1 MAAGA
6 PGTPRPGP
14 ARSRKAPE
22 APAGPLRRPQGPDRT
37 RDRGDLV
44 TVPPQARALL
54 PFVLPALL
62 VGVGSSLI
70 LLLLSLVAERLQDL
84 LWDALP
90 DAVGVSGTSAGWIIG
105 MLTVVGFVVGLIVWK
120 VPGHAG
126 PDPATLGLVDPP
138 LPLRM
143 LPGIALAVIVGLA
156 GGVSLGPENPI
167 TAINIALA
175 YTLGM
180 KAMPRTPAADWIAL
194 AAAGTIG
201 ALFGTP
207 VAAALILS
215 ETVTGPPDPR
225 PLWDRLFAP
234 LVAAGAGALTTV
246 LIAHPTFQID
256 VPAYGGPHWGDV
268 LSAMVVS
275 SAAAVVGLGAVYA
288 FPHLHRV
295 FHQLGH
301 PVLMLTVGGLVLG
314 ALGALGGH
322 LTLFKGLDEMKELTA
337 HASDHDAGNLLLLA
351 VVKLLALCVAATCGF
366 RGGRIFPA
374 VFVGV
379 ALGMFAHAL
388 VDAVPPALAIA
399 CAILGVLLA
408 TTRQGWLS
416 LFTAAVVVPDLDL
429 LPVLCVAA
437 LSAWLLVT
445 GRPDM
450 LIEEQPRKVD
460 TSAPAS
466 PSNGTAP

>member
-1 MAAGA
+1 M
-6 PGTPRPGP
+6 T
-14 ARSRKAPE
+14 
-22 APAGPLRRPQGPDRT
+22 
-37 RDRGDLV
+37 
-44 TVPPQARALL
+44 PQARALL

-84 LWDALP
+84 LWDTLP
-90 DAVGVSGTSAGWIIG
+90 DALGVSGTSAGWIIG
-105 MLTVVGFVVGLIVWK
+105 VLTAAGFVVGLIVWK
-120 VPGHAG
+120 IPGHAG

-138 LPLRM
+138 LPVRL
-143 LPGIALAVIVGLA
+143 LPGLALAVVVGLA

-180 KAMPRTPAADWIAL
+180 KAMPRTPAAEWVAL

-215 ETVTGPPDPR
+215 ETMVAPDPR

-256 VPAYGGPHWGDV
+256 VAAYTGPHWGDV
-268 LSAMVVS
+268 LSAMVIS
-275 SAAAVVGLGAVYA
+275 TGAAAVALCAVYA
-288 FPHLHRV
+288 FPHLHRA
-295 FHQLGH
+295 FRQLGN

-314 ALGALGGH
+314 VLGALGGH
-322 LTLFKGLDEMKELTA
+322 LTLFKGLEEMKELTA
-337 HASDHDAGNLLLLA
+337 HAADHDAGNLLLLA

-379 ALGMFAHAL
+379 ALGMLAHAL
-388 VDAVPPALAIA
+388 VDSVPPALGIA

-416 LFTAAVVVPDLDL
+416 LFTASVVVMDLAV
-429 LPVLCVAA
+429 LPLLCVAA
-437 LSAWLLVT
+437 LPAWLLVT
-445 GRPDM
+445 GRPEM
-450 LIEEQPRKVD
+450 LIAKDDSGAVEAGHAQ
-460 TSAPAS
+460 
-466 PSNGTAP
+466 

>member
-1 MAAGA
+1 MTDTTTSG
-6 PGTPRPGP
+6 RGP
-14 ARSRKAPE
+14 SFW
-22 APAGPLRRPQGPDRT
+22 T
-37 RDRGDLV
+37 
-44 TVPPQARALL
+44 PQARALL
-54 PFVLPALL
+54 PLVLPALL

-70 LLLLSLVAERLQDL
+70 LLLLSFIAERLQDL
-84 LWDALP
+84 LWDVLP
-90 DAVGVSGTSAGWIIG
+90 DAVGVSGTSVGWIIAV
-105 MLTVVGFVVGLIVWK
+105 LTAAGLVVGLIVWK
-120 VPGHAG
+120 APGHAG

-138 LPLRM
+138 LPLRV
-143 LPGIALAVIVGLA
+143 LPGIALAVVVGLA

-180 KAMPRTPAADWIAL
+180 KAMPRTPATDWIML

-215 ETVTGPPDPR
+215 EIVIGNDPR

-256 VPAYGGPHWGDV
+256 IPPYDGPHWGDI
-268 LSAMVVS
+268 LSALVVS
-275 SAAAVVGLGAVYA
+275 TAAAAVGLCAVYA
-288 FPHLHRV
+288 FPYLHRA
-295 FHQLGH
+295 FRQLGH

-351 VVKLLALCVAATCGF
+351 LVKLLALCVAATCGF

-379 ALGMFAHAL
+379 ALGMLAHAL

-416 LFTAAVVVPDLDL
+416 LFTAAVVVMDLAV

-437 LSAWLLVT
+437 LPAWLLVT
-445 GRPDM
+445 GRPEM
-450 LIEEQPRKVD
+450 LIEE
-460 TSAPAS
+460 SEGSEEAE
-466 PSNGTAP
+466 TAEGRPQRTG

>member
-1 MAAGA
+1 MTDTTTSG
-6 PGTPRPGP
+6 RGP
-14 ARSRKAPE
+14 SFW
-22 APAGPLRRPQGPDRT
+22 T
-37 RDRGDLV
+37 
-44 TVPPQARALL
+44 PQARALL
-54 PFVLPALL
+54 PLVLPALL

-70 LLLLSLVAERLQDL
+70 LLLLSFIAERLQDL
-84 LWDALP
+84 LWDVLP
-90 DAVGVSGTSAGWIIG
+90 DAVGVSGTSAGWIIA
-105 MLTVVGFVVGLIVWK
+105 MLTLAGLVVGLIVWK

-175 YTLGM
+175 YTLGL
-180 KAMPRTPAADWIAL
+180 KAMPRTLATDWIML

-207 VAAALILS
+207 VAAALVLS
-215 ETVTGPPDPR
+215 EIVLGNDPR

-256 VPAYGGPHWGDV
+256 IAPYDGPHWGDI
-268 LSAMVVS
+268 LSAMIIS
-275 SAAAVVGLGAVYA
+275 TAAAAVGLCAVYA
-288 FPHLHRV
+288 FPYLHRA
-295 FHQLGH
+295 FRQLGH

-322 LTLFKGLDEMKELTA
+322 LTLFKGLEEMKELTA
-337 HASDHDAGNLLLLA
+337 SAADHDAGNLLLLA
-351 VVKLLALCVAATCGF
+351 LVKLLALCVAATCGF

-388 VDAVPPALAIA
+388 VDAVPPALAIT

-416 LFTAAVVVPDLDL
+416 LFTAAVVVMDLAV

-437 LSAWLLVT
+437 LPAWLLVT
-445 GRPDM
+445 GRPEM
-450 LIEEQPRKVD
+450 LIEEGGEKEE
-460 TSAPAS
+460 S
-466 PSNGTAP
+466 

>member
-1 MAAGA
+1 M
-6 PGTPRPGP
+6 T
-14 ARSRKAPE
+14 
-22 APAGPLRRPQGPDRT
+22 
-37 RDRGDLV
+37 
-44 TVPPQARALL
+44 PQARALL
-54 PFVLPALL
+54 PLVVPALL
-62 VGVGSSLI
+62 IGVGSSLV
-70 LLLLSLVAERLQDL
+70 LLLLSFVAERMQDL
-84 LWDALP
+84 LWDTLP
-90 DAVGVSGTSAGWIIG
+90 DAVGVSGTSAGWIIAV
-105 MLTVVGFVVGLIVWK
+105 LTVAGFVVGLVVWR

-138 LPLRM
+138 LPVRV
-143 LPGIALAVIVGLA
+143 LPGLALTVIVALA

-175 YTLGM
+175 YALGM
-180 KAMPRTPAADWIAL
+180 KAMPRTPASDWVAL

-215 ETVTGPPDPR
+215 ETVTSPGPDPR

-256 VPAYGGPHWGDV
+256 VPAYEGPSWGDV
-268 LSAMVVS
+268 LSAMVIS
-275 SAAAVVGLGAVYA
+275 TGAAAVGLGAVYA
-288 FPHLHRV
+288 FPYLHRV
-295 FHQLGH
+295 FRQLGH

-337 HASDHDAGNLLLLA
+337 HAADHDAGNLLLLA
-351 VVKLLALCVAATCGF
+351 LVKLLALCVAASCGF

-388 VDAVPPALAIA
+388 VDAVPPALAIT
-399 CAILGVLLA
+399 CAVLGILLA

-416 LFTAAVVVPDLDL
+416 LFTAAVVVMDLEL
-429 LPVLCVAA
+429 LPILCVAA
-437 LSAWLLVT
+437 LPAWLLVT

-450 LIEEQPRKVD
+450 LIEGEREEEGQRTV
-460 TSAPAS
+460 S
-466 PSNGTAP
+466 

>member
-1 MAAGA
+1 M
-6 PGTPRPGP
+6 
-14 ARSRKAPE
+14 
-22 APAGPLRRPQGPDRT
+22 AGPGEPMT
-37 RDRGDLV
+37 
-44 TVPPQARALL
+44 PQARALL
-54 PFVLPALL
+54 PLVLPALL
-62 VGVGSSLI
+62 IGVGSSLI

-84 LWDALP
+84 LWDTLP

-105 MLTVVGFVVGLIVWK
+105 VLTAAGLVVGLVVWK

-138 LPLRM
+138 LPVRV
-143 LPGIALAVIVGLA
+143 LPGIALAVVVGLA

-175 YTLGM
+175 YTLGA
-180 KAMPRTPAADWIAL
+180 KAMPRTPAADWVAL

-215 ETVTGPPDPR
+215 ETATGPGPDPR

-256 VPAYGGPHWGDV
+256 VEAYAGPRWGDI
-268 LSAMVVS
+268 LSAMVIS
-275 SAAAVVGLGAVYA
+275 TAAAAIGLCAVYA
-288 FPHLHRV
+288 FPYLHRV
-295 FHQLGH
+295 FRQLGH

-314 ALGALGGH
+314 VLGALGGH

-337 HASDHDAGNLLLLA
+337 HASEHDAGNLLLLA
-351 VVKLLALCVAATCGF
+351 LVKLLALCVAATCGF

-379 ALGMFAHAL
+379 ALGMLAHAL
-388 VDAVPPALAIA
+388 VESVPPALAIT
-399 CAILGVLLA
+399 CAILGLLLA

-416 LFTAAVVVPDLDL
+416 LFTAAVVVMDLEL

-437 LSAWLLVT
+437 LPAWLLVT

-450 LIEEQPRKVD
+450 LIEEDSSDAVKARHSQ
-460 TSAPAS
+460 
-466 PSNGTAP
+466 